1 MKTIVLLG
9 ALCLS
14 TFAQTTGSPVS
25 VVAFRSSQPFRLF
38 DYDGSNQM
46 IYAGETQPFI
56 DYTRIVGT
64 SAFRWTR
71 AATTLTNIVVSSN
84 TGTITTSTAHGLSVD
99 QQVCVTGATV
109 DTDLNACYNVLT
121 VGSTTT
127 FTITTASVA
136 NATYNESTLVLS
148 TNSPLS
154 TQPIWSLCKYTYTSS
169 NLTKTACAGGAA
181 KNQSYIW
188 DNRAVA
194 TGATRIFYD

>member
-1 MKTIVLLG
+1 MKHLFIALLFS
-9 ALCLS
+9 LPLL
-14 TFAQTTGSPVS
+14 AQNTGSPVS

-38 DYDGSNQM
+38 DYDGSNNL
-46 IYAGETQPFI
+46 IYTAETQPFI
-56 DYTRIVGT
+56 DYSRIVGT

-71 AATTLTNIVVSSN
+71 AASTLTNIVVSSN

-109 DTDLNACYNVLT
+109 DTDLNACYNVIT

-127 FTITTASVA
+127 ATITTANVA
-136 NATYNESTLVLS
+136 NATYTDATMVLS
-148 TNSPLS
+148 TNAPLT
-154 TQPIWSLCKYTYTSS
+154 TQAIWSICKYTYTTN
-169 NLTKTACAGGAA
+169 NLVKTACAGGAA
-181 KNQSYIW
+181 KSQSFIW